1 MNVSWWCSAQTGPWS
16 WEPQYYPGIWVA
28 MVALLVGYI
37 YVVRFFGPTKVKPG
51 EPICS
56 RAQVVSFSAGYLMLW
71 LVTDWPI
78 GTLAAGYLLTAHML
92 QYILYSLVIAPLLI
106 HGCPPWMR
114 ELILDA
120 KLLQWVRWLVERPL
134 QAFIL
139 FNGVLALTHIPFIAD
154 TLKPLQFGSMLM
166 DIVWLG
172 AALIFWTAI
181 EGAEKYT
188 APSVANARRVL
199 YIIGITILPTIPGAF
214 LVFSNF
220 PIYTTFEFATRA
232 IEDFSAKDD
241 QVLAGLLMWVAMMP
255 ILLVRL
261 AVAFFSWSAAESKRS
276 GQV

>member
-1 MNVSWWCSAQTGPWS
+1 MSVSWWCSAQTGPWS
-16 WEPQYYPGIWVA
+16 WEPQYYSGIWVA
-28 MVALLVGYI
+28 MVGLLVGYV
-37 YVVRFFGPTKVKPG
+37 YVVRRFGPTKVKPD
-51 EPICS
+51 EPTCTKVQIT
-56 RAQVVSFSAGYLMLW
+56 SFGFGYLMLW
-71 LVTDWPI
+71 LVTDWPV

-106 HGCPPWMR
+106 HGTPPWMR

-120 KLLQWVRWLVERPL
+120 DVLQWVRWLVERPL

-139 FNGVLALTHIPFIAD
+139 FNGVLAITHIPFIAD

-214 LVFSNF
+214 LVFADF

-261 AVAFFSWSAAESKRS
+261 AVVFFAWSAAESKRS